1 MSEKTRKNSPA
12 KASKLLAIATPV
24 LIGGFFLAAIAVVGQ
39 FYQHCG
45 RGPEVPV
52 GVPSPPSS
60 VTFQADTVTLNYLE
74 RRMEISGTVR
84 FEGATPPARVWV
96 WGYFFV
102 ADDSYGG
109 GSWSDEP
116 IEARVEFG
124 GSREAKISVSGPFH
138 WWNSSETPTEGYFA
152 RTSVSAVSGNDAKI
166 RPPQRDKS
174 PSGAI
179 RVKIVR

>member
-1 MSEKTRKNSPA
+1 MSKNTRMNSST

-24 LIGGFFLAAIAVVGQ
+24 LIGAFFLAALPVVGLI
-39 FYQHCG
+39 YQHCG
-45 RGPEVPV
+45 RGAGGPV
-52 GVPSPPSS
+52 GVSGPTSS

-74 RRMEISGTVR
+74 RRMEIVGTVR

-152 RTSVSAVSGNDAKI
+152 RTSVSALSGNDAKI

-174 PSGAI
+174 HSGAI
-179 RVKIVR
+179 PVKIVR